1 MKIKKVLKI
10 IGIILLIL
18 VVLLIIHTIRNFII
32 IKSLQKN
39 FSQYELKNNYHI
51 TSVAKE
57 SENVTITMN
66 YYKKDTKQVV
76 FLERNIDGD
85 ILKLSMYDNGERV
98 DMFIDNEKEKT
109 CRLDLGTEVIQINL
123 VNYLETDNNW
133 QTFLGSFLARI
144 TKGDYNK
151 KECYIIN
158 NFISPLFMNDEDKNE
173 VYLEKDTGLYIKSIF
188 GSTVTDRNYEF
199 DNVKDTIFEEPNIGE
214 YKILK
219 DN

>member
-109 CRLDLGTEVIQINL
+109 CRLDVGTEVIQINL

-133 QTFLGSFLARI
+133 QTFLGSIFARI
-144 TKGDYNK
+144 TKGDYNQN
-151 KECYIIN
+151 ECYIIN
-158 NFISPLFMNDEDKNE
+158 DFTSPLFMSDADKNE

-188 GSTVTDRNYEF
+188 GKTVTDRNYEF
-199 DNVKDTIFEEPNIGE
+199 DNVEDSIFEEPNIGE